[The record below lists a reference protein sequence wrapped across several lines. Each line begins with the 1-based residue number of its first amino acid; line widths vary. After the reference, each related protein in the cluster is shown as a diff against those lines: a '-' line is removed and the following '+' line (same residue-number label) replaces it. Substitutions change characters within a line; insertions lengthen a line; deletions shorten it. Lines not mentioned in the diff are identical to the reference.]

1 MLYTYVQSHSTCK
14 PTSLIYVK
22 LLLLLYMSHVQCQ
35 NILYRATWASQ
46 ETIST
51 QASQTPQEQQF
62 IRQLFINKKN
72 CLSTSINYLSIHA
85 KKQIKITSTNGIHN
99 FLCLAH
105 MHRCHMAQHCLYLM
119 QATLQ
124 TQAIQPQLSK
134 EKKLTSMCIDI

>member
-62 IRQLFINKKN
+62 IR
-72 CLSTSINYLSIHA
+72 
-85 KKQIKITSTNGIHN
+85 
-99 FLCLAH
+99 
-105 MHRCHMAQHCLYLM
+105 
-119 QATLQ
+119 
-124 TQAIQPQLSK
+124 
-134 EKKLTSMCIDI
+134 